1 MIQEASQTTME
12 IHDDNPDHFEFVI
25 RHIYTQDFD
34 AAAIDTLA
42 VGDCVRRVT
51 IPLGIY
57 LVADKYNMPSSLLR
71 NIVTNTETVLC
82 RSEYTLNVLLSLVPL
97 CYGIIS
103 KADHP
108 FGIRL
113 AKEILRRFRKAIS
126 SNNFANIVKAHPV
139 FGADVALLLRKEKVE
154 TYCEHCEDRYSNFLP
169 DAMERMKTHC
179 LNCSEYTDD
188 LFLSTSVG

>member
-139 FGADVALLLRKEKVE
+139 FGADVALLLGKEKVSYYCE
-154 TYCEHCEDRYSNFLP
+154 YCEHRRSEFLP
-169 DAMERMKTHC
+169 YAAENMKI
-179 LNCSEYTDD
+179 NCMDCANFTDD
-188 LFLSTSVG
+188 ITLSTSLG